1 MEVNLI
7 RVGNSTGIRIPKKV
21 LEQYDMEGKLQME
34 LNAEGILL
42 KPLRPARD
50 GWGAAFAAMA
60 ANGDDE
66 LLIDDVFEDE
76 DMLNF

>member
-1 MEVNLI
+1 
-7 RVGNSTGIRIPKKV
+7 
-21 LEQYDMEGKLQME
+21 MEGKLQME